1 MCNKKD
7 GKLGYFLFSLDINNP
22 QQPGDYYLN
31 WSNKLD
37 IADCDM
43 ALMMD
48 TRTRLK
54 TDMVVSYKNI
64 GINTFNVFVYDL
76 KTKLIKYNFEAN

>member
-1 MCNKKD
+1 
-7 GKLGYFLFSLDINNP
+7 
-22 QQPGDYYLN
+22 
-31 WSNKLD
+31 LD

-48 TRTRLK
+48 KRTRMK